1 MITIKGYVVSKT
13 LVTDPTGS
21 KMIAIQI
28 VEERETPG
36 PVITGTDEA
45 SQMMRDVMPLVQ
57 QLLRSMPMVGPLMS
71 GKVPIPRLLIWLNE
85 DEAEA
90 LGPKLDVGDAV
101 EIRIDNGKMELV
113 KI

>member
-36 PVITGTDEA
+36 PVITGTDET
-45 SQMMRDVMPLVQ
+45 SQMMRDVMPPLVQ

-90 LGPKLDVGDAV
+90 LVPSWMSAMLWRLG
-101 EIRIDNGKMELV
+101 
-113 KI
+113 